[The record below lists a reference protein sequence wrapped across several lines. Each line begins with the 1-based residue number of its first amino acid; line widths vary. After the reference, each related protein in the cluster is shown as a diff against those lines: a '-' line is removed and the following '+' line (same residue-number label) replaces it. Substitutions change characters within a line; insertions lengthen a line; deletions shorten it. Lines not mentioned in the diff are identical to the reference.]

1 MPLWMFQVSLTL
13 MRQPPQPLPLLHL
26 PPLAVLVLVLEVMAL
41 LLVEVEV
48 VEVWGL
54 MMAPVRE
61 TQAAEVKV
69 LVQVM
74 MLECMT
80 VAGSRVINK
89 VDKL

>member
-1 MPLWMFQVSLTL
+1 V
-13 MRQPPQPLPLLHL
+13 
-26 PPLAVLVLVLEVMAL
+26 
-41 LLVEVEV
+41 VEVEV

-61 TQAAEVKV
+61 TQAAEARV

-74 MLECMT
+74 MLELFMA
-80 VAGSRVINK
+80 VVGSQVINK